1 MMAFSIMG
9 QNAATWKPV
18 EGKHASIFGMHD
30 RSGMVSTTDDASGG
44 NMLLNADL
52 AAATNALRN
61 VTITEATLLQCH
73 NNFGVPLGVSINC
86 LPKNEVIDTGD
97 RQGHSATAPFLLFF
111 FILIA
116 EFPSEKKISAYYM
129 VDV

>member
-1 MMAFSIMG
+1 
-9 QNAATWKPV
+9 
-18 EGKHASIFGMHD
+18 
-30 RSGMVSTTDDASGG
+30 
-44 NMLLNADL
+44 MLLNADL

-97 RQGHSATAPFLLFF
+97 RQGHFCIAVVTVLQLLQFFLHILDLLFDSW
-111 FILIA
+111 L
-116 EFPSEKKISAYYM
+116 
-129 VDV
+129 